1 MSGSKS
7 KIKGSSFEREI
18 SKYLSDLYNA
28 SFVRASHSGAY
39 VGGANNHRKS
49 FLSDNQIKSFKGDI
63 IPPDDWKNFNAEL
76 KFYADFQFHQLFDES
91 KQLETWI
98 DQLMTAS
105 DPDDFN
111 ILLMK
116 FNRKGRYVAVQSK
129 TSILHNQQQQTGAW
143 MDLNHVTYSTRVH
156 GAWNIYSFEPF
167 FQKYGY
173 LVKLLSSNQ
182 QPTKYSTDTPS
193 YNLLNTI

>member
-1 MSGSKS
+1 VSGSKS

>member
-116 FNRKGRYVAVQSK
+116 FNRKGRYVAVQAK
-129 TSILHNQQQQTGAW
+129 TAILHNQQQQTGSW

-156 GAWNIYSFEPF
+156 GVWQIYSFEPF

-182 QPTKYSTDTPS
+182 KLTKYSTDTPS